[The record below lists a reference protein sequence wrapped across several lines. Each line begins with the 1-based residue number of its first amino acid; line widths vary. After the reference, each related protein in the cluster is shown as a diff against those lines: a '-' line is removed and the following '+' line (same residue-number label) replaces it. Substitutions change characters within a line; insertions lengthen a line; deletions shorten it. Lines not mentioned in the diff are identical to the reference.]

1 MPDTGSS
8 YDAVADEYVRRFLS
22 ELERKPFDRKLL
34 DDFAERIEGPV
45 ADIGCGPGHVAR
57 YLSERGVRVS
67 GVDLSQQMIE
77 QARELNSGI
86 SFRQGDMG
94 ALDFET
100 GSLEAIVAFY
110 SIIHI
115 ARERVTDVLR
125 EFARVLRPAGA
136 LLLSVHLGDQVIH
149 LDEWWDRAVSL
160 DFVLFGVDEMRGYLR
175 AAGFEVEQALERDPY
190 APEVEGQTRRCYF
203 LAHVK

>member
-22 ELERKPFDRKLL
+22 ELDRKPFDRKLL
-34 DDFAERIEGPV
+34 DDFADRIEGPV

-57 YLSERGVRVS
+57 YLSERRVRVS

-77 QARELNSGI
+77 QARELHPGI

-110 SIIHI
+110 WNVPKPRIAIHPD
-115 ARERVTDVLR
+115 RF
-125 EFARVLRPAGA
+125 FATPG
-136 LLLSVHLGDQVIH
+136 VIPS
-149 LDEWWDRAVSL
+149 ATMGC
-160 DFVLFGVDEMRGYLR
+160 F
-175 AAGFEVEQALERDPY
+175 QAKR
-190 APEVEGQTRRCYF
+190 
-203 LAHVK
+203 